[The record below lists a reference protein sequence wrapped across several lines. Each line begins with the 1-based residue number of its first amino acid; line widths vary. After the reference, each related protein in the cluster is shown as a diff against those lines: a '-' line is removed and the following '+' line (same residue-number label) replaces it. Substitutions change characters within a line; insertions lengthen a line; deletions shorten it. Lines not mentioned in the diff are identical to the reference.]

1 VSCGTA
7 PHEAIGAA
15 DRPDTDRPD
24 QEESALVTKQPR
36 LSAGRARALGMP
48 TRGTTNP
55 NRLRRMDN
63 WIATELAE
71 PLRRAAVPLVIDL
84 GYGQS
89 PVTAVELLG
98 RLRRHRPDVEVLGLE
113 IDPQRVAAAQQ
124 ASGPGLSFG
133 LGGFELAGR
142 HPVIVRAA
150 NVLRQYPPSAVPEAW
165 QRMQRQLAPGGL
177 IVEGTSDE
185 LGRRASWVLL
195 DADGPLS
202 LTLSCR
208 LEHLQRPSEVA
219 DRLVKALIHRN
230 VAGEPVHQ
238 LLRAMD
244 AAWDLHAPLAAFG
257 PRQRWQAMAA
267 SMTAD
272 WPVLSTPARHRL
284 GELTFRWD
292 AVAARPELK

>member
-1 VSCGTA
+1 M
-7 PHEAIGAA
+7 
-15 DRPDTDRPD
+15 
-24 QEESALVTKQPR
+24 TKQPR
-36 LSAGRARALGMP
+36 LAAGRARALGLP

-63 WIATELAE
+63 WIASQLAE

-84 GYGQS
+84 GYGHS
-89 PVTAVELLG
+89 PVTAVELLT

-113 IDPQRVAAAQQ
+113 IDPQRVADAQPAAR
-124 ASGPGLSFG
+124 PGLSFG

-142 HPVIVRAA
+142 QPVIVRAA
-150 NVLRQYPPSAVPEAW
+150 NVLRQYPPAAVPEAW
-165 QRMQRQLAPGGL
+165 QRMRSQLAPGGV

-195 DADGPLS
+195 DAQGPVS

-208 LEHLQRPSEVA
+208 LADLQRPSDVA
-219 DRLVKALIHRN
+219 DRLIKALIHRN
-230 VAGEPVHQ
+230 VAGEPIHR

-244 AAWDLHAPLAAFG
+244 AAWDRHAPLAVFG

-267 SMTAD
+267 SLAGD
-272 WPVLSTPARHRL
+272 WPVVSTAGRHRL
-284 GELTFRWD
+284 GELTLSWSG
-292 AVAARPELK
+292 VAPVEAHPT

>member
-1 VSCGTA
+1 M
-7 PHEAIGAA
+7 
-15 DRPDTDRPD
+15 
-24 QEESALVTKQPR
+24 TKQPR
-36 LSAGRARALGMP
+36 LAAGRARALGLP

-63 WIATELAE
+63 WIASQLAE
-71 PLRRAAVPLVIDL
+71 PLRRAAEPLVIDL

-98 RLRRHRPDVEVLGLE
+98 RLRLRRPDVEVLGLE
-113 IDPQRVAAAQQ
+113 IDPERVAAAQP
-124 ASGPGLSFG
+124 ASRPGLSFS

-142 HPVIVRAA
+142 RPVIVRAA

-165 QRMQRQLAPGGL
+165 ELMRTRLAPGGA

-195 DADGPLS
+195 DAQGPVS

-208 LEHLQRPSEVA
+208 LADLRRPSDVA

-230 VAGEPVHQ
+230 VPGEPIHR

-244 AAWDLHAPLAAFG
+244 AAWDRHAPLAAFG

-267 SMTAD
+267 SLAAD
-272 WPVLSTPARHRL
+272 WPVLSTPARHRH
-284 GELTFRWD
+284 GEVTLEWN
-292 AVAARPELK
+292 AVAPVYIDKAL

>member
-1 VSCGTA
+1 M
-7 PHEAIGAA
+7 
-15 DRPDTDRPD
+15 
-24 QEESALVTKQPR
+24 TKQPR
-36 LSAGRARALGMP
+36 LAAGRARTLGMP

-63 WIATELAE
+63 WIASQLAE
-71 PLRRAAVPLVIDL
+71 PLRLAAVPLVIDL

-89 PVTAVELLG
+89 PVTAVELLS
-98 RLRRHRPDVEVLGLE
+98 RLRPHRPDVEVLGLE
-113 IDPQRVAAAQQ
+113 IDPARVAAAQS
-124 ASGPGLSFG
+124 ASRPGLSFG

-165 QRMQRQLAPGGL
+165 QRMQGQLAPGGV
-177 IVEGTSDE
+177 IVEGTGDE

-195 DADGPLS
+195 DAQGPLS

-208 LEHLQRPSEVA
+208 LADLQRPSDVA

-230 VAGEPVHQ
+230 MAGEPVHR

-244 AAWDLHAPLAAFG
+244 AAWDRHAPLAAFG

-267 SMTAD
+267 SLAAD

-284 GELTFRWD
+284 GELTLGWN
-292 AVAARPELK
+292 AVAPAGIQ

>member
-1 VSCGTA
+1 M
-7 PHEAIGAA
+7 
-15 DRPDTDRPD
+15 
-24 QEESALVTKQPR
+24 TKQPR
-36 LSAGRARALGMP
+36 LAAGRARALGLP

-63 WIATELAE
+63 WIADRLAV
-71 PLRRAAVPLVIDL
+71 PLRRAAEPLVVDL

-89 PVTAVELLG
+89 PVTAVELLA

-113 IDPQRVAAAQQ
+113 IDPERVAAAQP
-124 ASGPGLSFG
+124 ATRPGLSFE

-150 NVLRQYPPSAVPEAW
+150 NVLRQYPPDAVGDAW
-165 QRMQRQLAPGGL
+165 ARMCAQLAPGGAL
-177 IVEGTSDE
+177 VEGTCDE

-195 DADGPLS
+195 DAGGPVS

-208 LEHLQRPSEVA
+208 LAELRRPSDVA
-219 DRLVKALIHRN
+219 DRLVKALISRN
-230 VAGEPVHQ
+230 VPGEPIHR

-244 AAWDLHAPLAAFG
+244 AAWDVHAPLGVYG

-267 SMTAD
+267 TLAAD
-272 WPVLSTPARHRL
+272 WPVLSTPARHRM
-284 GELTFRWD
+284 GELTLEWQ
-292 AVAARPELK
+292 AVAPVRQ